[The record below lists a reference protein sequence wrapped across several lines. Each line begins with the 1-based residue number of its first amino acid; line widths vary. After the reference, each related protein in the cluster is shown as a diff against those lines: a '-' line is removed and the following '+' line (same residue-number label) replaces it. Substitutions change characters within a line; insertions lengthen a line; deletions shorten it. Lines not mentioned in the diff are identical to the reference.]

1 MIMKARELRELT
13 QEEVIL
19 KKEEVEKELFNLKI
33 RQATRQIDN
42 PLKLRILKRDIAKIN
57 TVLKEHELRIRPL
70 AEGQKESNDRQTDE
84 EKQA

>member
-1 MIMKARELRELT
+1 MKARELRELT

-19 KKEEVEKELFNLKI
+19 KKEEAEKELFNLKI

-42 PLKLRILKRDIAKIN
+42 PLKLRILKRDIAKIK

-70 AEGQKESNDRQTDE
+70 AEGQKEFNDRQTDE